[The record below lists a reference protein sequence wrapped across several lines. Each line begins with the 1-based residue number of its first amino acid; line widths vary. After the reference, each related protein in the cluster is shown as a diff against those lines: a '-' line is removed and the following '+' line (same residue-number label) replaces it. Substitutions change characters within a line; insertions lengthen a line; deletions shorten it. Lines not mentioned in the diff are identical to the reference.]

1 MSQRKRTRETTRLI
15 RLAEK
20 STSIRPSRLAPK
32 VAVTKRER
40 IIVQTKKM
48 LRTANVTAI

>member
-1 MSQRKRTRETTRLI
+1 MSQRNRIRETTRLI

-32 VAVTKRER
+32 VAVTNRKRM
-40 IIVQTKKM
+40 IVSTKKM